1 MNFASYH
8 PALNLLFFVAAVAFT
23 ACWTRPGLVA
33 VSFLC
38 ALAFSVRLRG
48 PRAVAFGCALALCAL
63 AFAALFAMNVH
74 FGVTNLAR
82 TPIGNSI
89 TVESLTCGVIVGLKV
104 AAVLVWLSCALC
116 VFTADKVVFLLG
128 SVFPKAAMMFAV
140 ALRAVPVV
148 GDRARKIAVAQSGVG
163 RGPGQGGILRRI
175 TNALR
180 RASILISWSIE
191 RFVEMSDSMRSRGA
205 ALRGRTAYSLY
216 RFDNRDRA
224 LAVIL
229 VALVTVCAAATALGE
244 TQMLFSPVIVA
255 PKASSAGVAV
265 HVAFFVL
272 CLLPL
277 ALQTVGE
284 ASYARRAATAPKKG
298 HLFVSPREK
307 QSPLEREIQEEGRTV

>member
-8 PALNLLFFVAAVAFT
+8 PALNLLFFVAVVTFT

-48 PRAVAFGCALALCAL
+48 SRAVAFGCVLALCTL
-63 AFAALFAMNVH
+63 AFAALFALNVH
-74 FGVTNLAR
+74 FGVTPIAR

-89 TVESLTCGVIVGLKV
+89 TVESLTCGVIVGFKV
-104 AAVLVWLSCALC
+104 AAILSWLSCVLS

-128 SVFPKAAMMFAV
+128 PVLPKAAMMLAV
-140 ALRAVPVV
+140 VLRAVPVA
-148 GDRARKIAVAQSGVG
+148 GDRARKIAVAQSGIG
-163 RGPGQGGILRRI
+163 KGPGQGNTPRRI
-175 TNALR
+175 ANALR

-191 RFVEMSDSMRSRGA
+191 RFIEMSDSMRSRGS

-224 LAVIL
+224 LAIVL
-229 VALVTVCAAATALGE
+229 VALITVCSAATALGQ
-244 TQMLFSPVIVA
+244 TQMLFSPVIVV
-255 PKASSAGVAV
+255 PKASSVGVAV
-265 HVAFFVL
+265 FAAFLVL

-277 ALQTVGE
+277 ALQTAGE
-284 ASYARRAATAPKKG
+284 ASYARKVGAVPTKG
-298 HLFVSPREK
+298 N

>member
-8 PALNLLFFVAAVAFT
+8 PALNLLLFVAVVAFT

-48 PRAVAFGCALALCAL
+48 PRAVAIGCALALCAL
-63 AFAALFAMNVH
+63 AFAALFALNVH

-89 TVESLTCGVIVGLKV
+89 TIESLTCGVLVGFKV
-104 AAVLVWLSCALC
+104 AAILVWLSCALC

-128 SVFPKAAMMFAV
+128 RVFPKAAMMLAV
-140 ALRAVPVV
+140 TLRAVPVA
-148 GDRARKIAVAQSGVG
+148 GDRARKIAVAQSGIG
-163 RGPGQGGILRRI
+163 RGPGQGSILRRI
-175 TNALR
+175 ANALR
-180 RASILISWSIE
+180 RASILVSWSIE
-191 RFVEMSDSMRSRGA
+191 RFIEMSDSMRSRGA

-229 VALVTVCAAATALGE
+229 VALITVCAAATALGQ
-244 TQMLFSPVIVA
+244 TQMLFSPIIVL

-265 HVAFFVL
+265 FAAFLAL

-277 ALQTVGE
+277 ALQVAGE
-284 ASYARRAATAPKKG
+284 AFCVRKVGAVPTRDN
-298 HLFVSPREK
+298 
-307 QSPLEREIQEEGRTV
+307 QSSLERKIQEKGRTA

>member
-8 PALNLLFFVAAVAFT
+8 PALNLLFFVAVVAFT

-48 PRAVAFGCALALCAL
+48 PRVVAFGCALALCAL

-89 TVESLTCGVIVGLKV
+89 TIESLTCGVIVGLKV
-104 AAVLVWLSCALC
+104 AAILAWLSCALC

-128 SVFPKAAMMFAV
+128 RVFPKAAMMLAV
-140 ALRAVPVV
+140 ALRAVPVA
-148 GDRARKIAVAQSGVG
+148 GNRARKIAVAQSGIG
-163 RGPGQGGILRRI
+163 KGPGQGSIPRRI
-175 TNALR
+175 ANALR

-224 LAVIL
+224 LAIVL

-244 TQMLFSPVIVA
+244 TQMLFSPIIVA
-255 PKASSAGVAV
+255 PKASSAGTAAYA
-265 HVAFFVL
+265 AFLAL

-284 ASYARRAATAPKKG
+284 ASYARKVGAVPTKG
-298 HLFVSPREK
+298 N

>member
-8 PALNLLFFVAAVAFT
+8 PVLNLLFFVAAVAFT

-48 PRAVAFGCALALCAL
+48 PRAVAFGGALVLCAL

-128 SVFPKAAMMFAV
+128 RVFPKAAMMLAV
-140 ALRAVPVV
+140 VLRAVPVA
-148 GDRARKIAVAQSGVG
+148 GDRARKIAVAQSGIG
-163 RGPGQGGILRRI
+163 KGPGQGNTPRRI
-175 TNALR
+175 ANALR

-191 RFVEMSDSMRSRGA
+191 RFIEMSDSMRSRGS

-224 LAVIL
+224 CYRLSGAYH
-229 VALVTVCAAATALGE
+229 
-244 TQMLFSPVIVA
+244 
-255 PKASSAGVAV
+255 GVLRGDGARPD
-265 HVAFFVL
+265 AD
-272 CLLPL
+272 
-277 ALQTVGE
+277 ALQPGHRGAE
-284 ASYARRAATAPKKG
+284 ADFRKCCRLRRVSRVVPSAACPPNGRRGGVFPQGGKRVEGGVPKP
-298 HLFVSPREK
+298 V
-307 QSPLEREIQEEGRTV
+307 

>member
-1 MNFASYH
+1 MNFAFYH
-8 PALNLLFFVAAVAFT
+8 PALNLLFFVAVVAFT

-38 ALAFSVRLRG
+38 ALAFSARLRG
-48 PRAVAFGCALALCAL
+48 PRAVAFGCALVLCAL

-89 TVESLTCGVIVGLKV
+89 TVESLTCGVIMGLKV
-104 AAVLVWLSCALC
+104 AAILAWLSCALC

-128 SVFPKAAMMFAV
+128 RVFPKAAMMLAV
-140 ALRAVPVV
+140 ALRAVPVA
-148 GDRARKIAVAQSGVG
+148 GDRARKIAVAQSGIG
-163 RGPGQGGILRRI
+163 RGPGQGGVLRRVA
-175 TNALR
+175 NALR

-255 PKASSAGVAV
+255 PKASSAGVAAY
-265 HVAFFVL
+265 VAFLAL

-277 ALQTVGE
+277 ALQMAGE
-284 ASYARRAATAPKKG
+284 ASYARKVGAMPTKG
-298 HLFVSPREK
+298 K

>member
-23 ACWTRPGLVA
+23 ACWTRPGLVV

-48 PRAVAFGCALALCAL
+48 PRAVAFGGALVLCAL

-104 AAVLVWLSCALC
+104 AAILVWLSCALC

-128 SVFPKAAMMFAV
+128 RVFPKAAMMLAV
-140 ALRAVPVV
+140 VLRAVPVA
-148 GDRARKIAVAQSGVG
+148 GDRARKIAVAQSGIG
-163 RGPGQGGILRRI
+163 KGPGQGSIPRRI
-175 TNALR
+175 ANTVR

-191 RFVEMSDSMRSRGA
+191 RFVDMSDSMRSRGS

-224 LAVIL
+224 LAIVL
-229 VALVTVCAAATALGE
+229 VALITVCAAATALGQ

-255 PKASSAGVAV
+255 PKASSAGTAA
-265 HVAFFVL
+265 HAAFLAL

-277 ALQTVGE
+277 ALQMAGE
-284 ASYARRAATAPKKG
+284 ASYARKVGAMPTKG
-298 HLFVSPREK
+298 K

>member
-48 PRAVAFGCALALCAL
+48 SRAVAFGCALALCAL
-63 AFAALFAMNVH
+63 AFAALFALNVH
-74 FGVTNLAR
+74 FGVTPIAR

-89 TVESLTCGVIVGLKV
+89 TIESLTCGVIVGLKV
-104 AAVLVWLSCALC
+104 AAILVWLSCVLR

-128 SVFPKAAMMFAV
+128 RVFPKAAMV
-140 ALRAVPVV
+140 LSVVLRAVPVA
-148 GDRARKIAVAQSGVG
+148 GDRVRKIAVAQSGIG
-163 RGPGQGGILRRI
+163 RGPGQGGVLRRVA
-175 TNALR
+175 NALR

-224 LAVIL
+224 LAIVL
-229 VALVTVCAAATALGE
+229 VALITVCAAATALGQ
-244 TQMLFSPVIVA
+244 TQMLFSPVIVV
-255 PKASSAGVAV
+255 PKASSVGVAV
-265 HVAFFVL
+265 FAAFLVL

-277 ALQTVGE
+277 ALQLAGE
-284 ASYARRAATAPKKG
+284 ASYARKVGAMPTKG
-298 HLFVSPREK
+298 K

>member
-8 PALNLLFFVAAVAFT
+8 PALNLLFFVAVVAFT

-48 PRAVAFGCALALCAL
+48 PRAVAFGCALVLCAL
-63 AFAALFAMNVH
+63 AFAALFALNVH
-74 FGVTNLAR
+74 FGVTPIAR

-104 AAVLVWLSCALC
+104 AAILAWLSCALC

-128 SVFPKAAMMFAV
+128 RVFPKAAMMLAV
-140 ALRAVPVV
+140 ALRAVPVA
-148 GDRARKIAVAQSGVG
+148 GDRARKIAVAQSGIG
-163 RGPGQGGILRRI
+163 RGPGQGGVLRRVA
-175 TNALR
+175 NALR

-191 RFVEMSDSMRSRGA
+191 RFVEMSDSTRSRGA

-244 TQMLFSPVIVA
+244 TQMLFSPIIVA
-255 PKASSAGVAV
+255 PKASSAGAAV
-265 HVAFFVL
+265 YAAFLAL

-277 ALQTVGE
+277 ALQTAGE
-284 ASYARRAATAPKKG
+284 ASYARKVGAVSTKG
-298 HLFVSPREK
+298 K

>member
-23 ACWTRPGLVA
+23 ACWTRPGLVV

-48 PRAVAFGCALALCAL
+48 SRAVAFGCALALCAL
-63 AFAALFAMNVH
+63 AFAALFALNVH
-74 FGVTNLAR
+74 FGVTPIAR

-89 TVESLTCGVIVGLKV
+89 TIESLTCGVIVGLKV
-104 AAVLVWLSCALC
+104 AAILAWLSCALC

-128 SVFPKAAMMFAV
+128 RVFPRAAMMLAV
-140 ALRAVPVV
+140 VLRAVPVA
-148 GDRARKIAVAQSGVG
+148 GDRARKIAVAQSGIG
-163 RGPGQGGILRRI
+163 RGPGQGGILRRVA
-175 TNALR
+175 NALR
-180 RASILISWSIE
+180 RTSILISWSIE
-191 RFVEMSDSMRSRGA
+191 RFVEISDSMRSRGA

-224 LAVIL
+224 LAVVL

-255 PKASSAGVAV
+255 PKASSAGVAAY
-265 HVAFFVL
+265 VAFLAL

-277 ALQTVGE
+277 ALQMAGE
-284 ASYARRAATAPKKG
+284 ASYARKVGVMPAKG
-298 HLFVSPREK
+298 K

>member
-8 PALNLLFFVAAVAFT
+8 PALNLLFFVAVVAFT

-38 ALAFSVRLRG
+38 ALAFSVRLCG

-74 FGVTNLAR
+74 FGVTPIAR

-89 TVESLTCGVIVGLKV
+89 TVESLICGVIVGLKV
-104 AAVLVWLSCALC
+104 AAILAWLSCALC

-128 SVFPKAAMMFAV
+128 RVFPKAAMMLAV
-140 ALRAVPVV
+140 VLRAVPVA
-148 GDRARKIAVAQSGVG
+148 GDRARKIAVAQSGIG
-163 RGPGQGGILRRI
+163 KGPGQGNIPRRI
-175 TNALR
+175 ANALR

-191 RFVEMSDSMRSRGA
+191 RFIEMSDSMRSRGS

-224 LAVIL
+224 LAVVL
-229 VALVTVCAAATALGE
+229 VALVTVCAASTALGQ
-244 TQMLFSPVIVA
+244 TQMLFSPVIVL
-255 PKASSAGVAV
+255 PKASSVGVAV
-265 HVAFFVL
+265 FAAFLVL

-277 ALQTVGE
+277 ALQTAGE
-284 ASYARRAATAPKKG
+284 ASYARKVGAVLTKG
-298 HLFVSPREK
+298 N
-307 QSPLEREIQEEGRTV
+307 QSPFESEAQEKGRTA

>member
-48 PRAVAFGCALALCAL
+48 PRAVAFGCALVLCAL

-89 TVESLTCGVIVGLKV
+89 TVESLTCGIIAGIKV
-104 AAVLVWLSCALC
+104 AAILVWLSCVLR

-128 SVFPKAAMMFAV
+128 RVFPKAAMMLAV
-140 ALRAVPVV
+140 ALRAVPVA
-148 GDRARKIAVAQSGVG
+148 GDRARKIAVAQSGIG
-163 RGPGQGGILRRI
+163 KGPGQGSIPRRI
-175 TNALR
+175 ANALR

-191 RFVEMSDSMRSRGA
+191 RFVEMSDSMRSRGS

-224 LAVIL
+224 LAIVL
-229 VALVTVCAAATALGE
+229 VALITVCSAATALGQ
-244 TQMLFSPVIVA
+244 TQMLFSPVIVMLK
-255 PKASSAGVAV
+255 PTSVSVAAY
-265 HVAFFVL
+265 VAFLAL

-277 ALQTVGE
+277 ALQAAGE
-284 ASYARRAATAPKKG
+284 ASYARKVGAVPTKG
-298 HLFVSPREK
+298 N

>member
-8 PALNLLFFVAAVAFT
+8 PALNLLFFVAVVAFT

-48 PRAVAFGCALALCAL
+48 PRAVAFGGVLVLCAL

-104 AAVLVWLSCALC
+104 AAIFVWLSCVLS

-128 SVFPKAAMMFAV
+128 RVFPKAAMMLAV
-140 ALRAVPVV
+140 VLRAVPVS
-148 GDRARKIAVAQSGVG
+148 GDRARKIAVARSGIG
-163 RGPGQGGILRRI
+163 RGPGQGGILRRVAN
-175 TNALR
+175 TVR

-191 RFVEMSDSMRSRGA
+191 RFVEISDSMRSRGS

-224 LAVIL
+224 LAIVL
-229 VALVTVCAAATALGE
+229 VALITVCAAATALGE
-244 TQMLFSPVIVA
+244 TQMLFSPVIVV
-255 PKASSAGVAV
+255 PKPTSVSVAAY
-265 HVAFFVL
+265 VAFLAL

-277 ALQTVGE
+277 ALQAVGE
-284 ASYARRAATAPKKG
+284 AVFSRKVGSVSKG
-298 HLFVSPREK
+298 ESRSPFEGESKEK
-307 QSPLEREIQEEGRTV
+307 GRTA

>member
-8 PALNLLFFVAAVAFT
+8 PALNLLFFVAVVAFT

-48 PRAVAFGCALALCAL
+48 SRAVTFGCVLVVAAC

-104 AAVLVWLSCALC
+104 AAILVWLSCALC

-128 SVFPKAAMMFAV
+128 RVFPKAAMMLAV
-140 ALRAVPVV
+140 VLRAVSVA
-148 GDRARKIAVAQSGVG
+148 GDRARKIAVAQSGIG
-163 RGPGQGGILRRI
+163 KGPGQGSIPRRI
-175 TNALR
+175 ANAVR

-191 RFVEMSDSMRSRGA
+191 RFVEMSDSMRSRGS

-224 LAVIL
+224 LVVVL

-244 TQMLFSPVIVA
+244 TKMLFSPVIVV
-255 PKASSAGVAV
+255 PKASSAGAAAYA
-265 HVAFFVL
+265 AFLAL

-277 ALQTVGE
+277 ALQTAGE
-284 ASYARRAATAPKKG
+284 AVFSRKVGSVSKG
-298 HLFVSPREK
+298 ESRSPFEGESKEK
-307 QSPLEREIQEEGRTV
+307 GRTA

>member
-8 PALNLLFFVAAVAFT
+8 PALNLLFFVAVVAFT

-48 PRAVAFGCALALCAL
+48 PRAVAFGGALVLCAL

-104 AAVLVWLSCALC
+104 AAILVWLSCALC

-128 SVFPKAAMMFAV
+128 RVFPKAAMMLAV
-140 ALRAVPVV
+140 TLRAVPVA
-148 GDRARKIAVAQSGVG
+148 GDRARKIAVAQSGIG
-163 RGPGQGGILRRI
+163 KGPGQGGVLRRVA
-175 TNALR
+175 NALR
-180 RASILISWSIE
+180 RTSILISWSIE
-191 RFVEMSDSMRSRGA
+191 RFVEMSDSMRSRGS

-224 LAVIL
+224 LAIVL
-229 VALVTVCAAATALGE
+229 VALITVCAAAMALGE
-244 TQMLFSPVIVA
+244 TQMLFSPIIVA
-255 PKASSAGVAV
+255 PKASFAGAAAYA
-265 HVAFFVL
+265 AFLAL

-277 ALQTVGE
+277 ALQTAGE
-284 ASYARRAATAPKKG
+284 ASYARKVGAVPTKG
-298 HLFVSPREK
+298 N

>member
-8 PALNLLFFVAAVAFT
+8 PALNLLFFVAVVAFT

-48 PRAVAFGCALALCAL
+48 PRAVAFGGVLVLCAL

-104 AAVLVWLSCALC
+104 AAILEWLSCALC

-128 SVFPKAAMMFAV
+128 RVFPKAAMMLAV
-140 ALRAVPVV
+140 VLRAVPVA
-148 GDRARKIAVAQSGVG
+148 GDRARKIAVAQSGIG
-163 RGPGQGGILRRI
+163 KGPGQGNIPRRI
-175 TNALR
+175 ANALR

-191 RFVEMSDSMRSRGA
+191 RFIEMSDSMRSRGS

-224 LAVIL
+224 LAVVL

-244 TQMLFSPVIVA
+244 TQMLFSPIIVA
-255 PKASSAGVAV
+255 PKASSAGTAAYA
-265 HVAFFVL
+265 AFLAL

-277 ALQTVGE
+277 ALQAVGE
-284 ASYARRAATAPKKG
+284 AAFSRKVGSVSKG
-298 HLFVSPREK
+298 ESRSPFEGESKEK
-307 QSPLEREIQEEGRTV
+307 GRTV

>member
-8 PALNLLFFVAAVAFT
+8 PALNLLFFVAVVAFT

-48 PRAVAFGCALALCAL
+48 PRAVAFGCALALCTL
-63 AFAALFAMNVH
+63 AFAALFALNVH
-74 FGVTNLAR
+74 FGVTPIAR

-89 TVESLTCGVIVGLKV
+89 TVESLTCGVIVGFKV
-104 AAVLVWLSCALC
+104 AAILSWLSCVLS

-128 SVFPKAAMMFAV
+128 PVLPKAAMMLAV
-140 ALRAVPVV
+140 VLRAVPVA
-148 GDRARKIAVAQSGVG
+148 GDRARKIAVAQSGIG
-163 RGPGQGGILRRI
+163 KGPGQGNTPRRI
-175 TNALR
+175 ANALR

-191 RFVEMSDSMRSRGA
+191 RFIEMSDSMRSRGS

-224 LAVIL
+224 LAIVL
-229 VALVTVCAAATALGE
+229 VALITVCSAATALGQ
-244 TQMLFSPVIVA
+244 TQMLFSPVIVV
-255 PKASSAGVAV
+255 PKASSVGVAV
-265 HVAFFVL
+265 FAAFLVL

-277 ALQTVGE
+277 ALQTAGE
-284 ASYARRAATAPKKG
+284 ASYARKVGAVPTKG
-298 HLFVSPREK
+298 N

>member
-8 PALNLLFFVAAVAFT
+8 PALNLLFFVAVVAFT

-48 PRAVAFGCALALCAL
+48 SRAVTFGCVLVVAAC

-89 TVESLTCGVIVGLKV
+89 TVESLTCGIIAGIKV
-104 AAVLVWLSCALC
+104 AAILVWLSCVLR

-128 SVFPKAAMMFAV
+128 RVFPKAAMMLAV
-140 ALRAVPVV
+140 ALRAVPVA
-148 GDRARKIAVAQSGVG
+148 GDRARKIAVAQSGIG
-163 RGPGQGGILRRI
+163 RGPGQGGILRRVA
-175 TNALR
+175 NALR

-191 RFVEMSDSMRSRGA
+191 RFVEMSGSMRSRGS

-224 LAVIL
+224 LAIVL

-255 PKASSAGVAV
+255 PKASSAGVAAY
-265 HVAFFVL
+265 VAFLVL

-277 ALQTVGE
+277 ALQTAGE
-284 ASYARRAATAPKKG
+284 ASYARKVGAVPTKG
-298 HLFVSPREK
+298 N

>member
-8 PALNLLFFVAAVAFT
+8 PALNLLFFVAVVAFT
-23 ACWTRPGLVA
+23 VCWTRPGLVA

-48 PRAVAFGCALALCAL
+48 SRAVAFGCALVLCAL
-63 AFAALFAMNVH
+63 AFAALFALNVH
-74 FGVTNLAR
+74 FGVTPIAR

-104 AAVLVWLSCALC
+104 TAILAWLSCALC

-128 SVFPKAAMMFAV
+128 RVFPKAAMMLAV
-140 ALRAVPVV
+140 ALRAVPVA
-148 GDRARKIAVAQSGVG
+148 GDRARKIAVAQSGIG
-163 RGPGQGGILRRI
+163 RGPGQGGILRRVA
-175 TNALR
+175 NALR

-224 LAVIL
+224 LAIVL
-229 VALVTVCAAATALGE
+229 VVLVTVCAAATALGE
-244 TQMLFSPVIVA
+244 TQMLFSPIIVA
-255 PKASSAGVAV
+255 PKASSVGTAAYA
-265 HVAFFVL
+265 AFLAL

-277 ALQTVGE
+277 ALQMAGE
-284 ASYARRAATAPKKG
+284 ASYARKVGAMPTKG
-298 HLFVSPREK
+298 K

>member
-8 PALNLLFFVAAVAFT
+8 PALNLLLFVAVVAFT

-48 PRAVAFGCALALCAL
+48 PRAVAIGCALALCAL

-89 TVESLTCGVIVGLKV
+89 TVESLTCGIIVGIKV
-104 AAVLVWLSCALC
+104 AAILVWLSCALC

-128 SVFPKAAMMFAV
+128 SVFPKAAMMLAV
-140 ALRAVPVV
+140 TLRAVPVA
-148 GDRARKIAVAQSGVG
+148 GDRARKIAVAQSGIG
-163 RGPGQGGILRRI
+163 RGPGQGSILRRI
-175 TNALR
+175 ANALR
-180 RASILISWSIE
+180 RASILVSWSIE

-205 ALRGRTAYSLY
+205 ILRGRTAYSLY

-229 VALVTVCAAATALGE
+229 VALITVCAAATALGQ
-244 TQMLFSPVIVA
+244 TQMLFSPVIVV

-265 HVAFFVL
+265 FAAFLAL

-277 ALQTVGE
+277 ALQVAGE
-284 ASYARRAATAPKKG
+284 AFYVRKVGAVPTRDN
-298 HLFVSPREK
+298 
-307 QSPLEREIQEEGRTV
+307 QSSLERKIQEKGRTA

>member
-48 PRAVAFGCALALCAL
+48 SRAVAFGGALVLCAL

-104 AAVLVWLSCALC
+104 AAILTWLSCALC

-128 SVFPKAAMMFAV
+128 RVFPKAAMMLAV
-140 ALRAVPVV
+140 ALRAVPVA
-148 GDRARKIAVAQSGVG
+148 GDRARKIAVARSGIG
-163 RGPGQGGILRRI
+163 KGPGQGSIPRRI

-180 RASILISWSIE
+180 RASIFISWSIE
-191 RFVEMSDSMRSRGA
+191 RFIEMSDSMRSRGA

-216 RFDNRDRA
+216 RFDSRDRA
-224 LAVIL
+224 LAVVL

-244 TQMLFSPVIVA
+244 TQMLFSPIIVA
-255 PKASSAGVAV
+255 PKASSAGTAAYA
-265 HVAFFVL
+265 AFLAL

-284 ASYARRAATAPKKG
+284 ASYARKVGAVPTKG
-298 HLFVSPREK
+298 K
-307 QSPLEREIQEEGRTV
+307 QSLLEREIQEEGRTA

>member
-8 PALNLLFFVAAVAFT
+8 PALNLLLFVAVVAFT

-48 PRAVAFGCALALCAL
+48 PRAVAIGCALALCAL
-63 AFAALFAMNVH
+63 AFAALFALNVH

-89 TVESLTCGVIVGLKV
+89 TIESLTCGVLVGFKV
-104 AAVLVWLSCALC
+104 AAILVWLSCALC

-128 SVFPKAAMMFAV
+128 RVFPKAAMMLAV
-140 ALRAVPVV
+140 TLRAVPMVCE
-148 GDRARKIAVAQSGVG
+148 RARKIAVAQSGIG
-163 RGPGQGGILRRI
+163 RGPGQGSILRRI
-175 TNALR
+175 ANALR
-180 RASILISWSIE
+180 RASILVSWSIE
-191 RFVEMSDSMRSRGA
+191 RFIEMSDSMRSRGA

-229 VALVTVCAAATALGE
+229 VALITVCAAATALGQ
-244 TQMLFSPVIVA
+244 TQMLFSPIIVL

-265 HVAFFVL
+265 FAAFLAL

-277 ALQTVGE
+277 ALQVAGE
-284 ASYARRAATAPKKG
+284 AFCVRKVGAVPTRDN
-298 HLFVSPREK
+298 
-307 QSPLEREIQEEGRTV
+307 QSSLERKIQEKGRTA

>member
-8 PALNLLFFVAAVAFT
+8 PALNLLFFVAVVAFT

-33 VSFLC
+33 VSFVC
-38 ALAFSVRLRG
+38 ALAFSVRLSG
-48 PRAVAFGCALALCAL
+48 PRAVAFGGALVLCAL

-104 AAVLVWLSCALC
+104 AAILVWLSCVLR

-128 SVFPKAAMMFAV
+128 RVFPKAAMMLAV
-140 ALRAVPVV
+140 VLRAVPVA
-148 GDRARKIAVAQSGVG
+148 GDRARKIAVAQSGIG
-163 RGPGQGGILRRI
+163 KGPGQGSIPRRI
-175 TNALR
+175 ANAVR

-191 RFVEMSDSMRSRGA
+191 RFVEMSDSMRSRGS

-224 LAVIL
+224 LVVVL
-229 VALVTVCAAATALGE
+229 VALVTVCAAATALGQ
-244 TQMLFSPVIVA
+244 TQMLFSPVIVV
-255 PKASSAGVAV
+255 PKPSSAGVAAYA
-265 HVAFFVL
+265 AFLAL

-277 ALQTVGE
+277 ALQAVGE
-284 ASYARRAATAPKKG
+284 AAFSRKVGSVSKG
-298 HLFVSPREK
+298 ESRSPFEGESKEK
-307 QSPLEREIQEEGRTV
+307 GRTA

>member
-8 PALNLLFFVAAVAFT
+8 PALNLLLFVAVVAFT

-48 PRAVAFGCALALCAL
+48 LRAVAIGCALALCAL

-89 TVESLTCGVIVGLKV
+89 TIESLTCGVLVGFKV
-104 AAVLVWLSCALC
+104 AAILVWLSCALC

-128 SVFPKAAMMFAV
+128 RVFPKAAMMLAV
-140 ALRAVPVV
+140 ALRAVPVA
-148 GDRARKIAVAQSGVG
+148 GDRARKIAVAQSGIG
-163 RGPGQGGILRRI
+163 RGPGQGSILRRI
-175 TNALR
+175 ANALR

-229 VALVTVCAAATALGE
+229 VALITVCAAATVLGQ
-244 TQMLFSPVIVA
+244 TQMLFSPVIVV

-265 HVAFFVL
+265 FAAFLAL

-277 ALQTVGE
+277 ALQVAGE
-284 ASYARRAATAPKKG
+284 AFYVRKVGAVPTRDN
-298 HLFVSPREK
+298 
-307 QSPLEREIQEEGRTV
+307 QSSLERKIQEKGRTA

>member
-8 PALNLLFFVAAVAFT
+8 PALNLLFFVAVVAFT

-89 TVESLTCGVIVGLKV
+89 TVESLTCGVIMGLKV
-104 AAVLVWLSCALC
+104 AAILAWLSCALC

-128 SVFPKAAMMFAV
+128 RVFPKAAMMLAV
-140 ALRAVPVV
+140 ALRAVPVA
-148 GDRARKIAVAQSGVG
+148 GDRARKIAVAQSGLG
-163 RGPGQGGILRRI
+163 RGPGQGAILRRI
-175 TNALR
+175 ANAVR

-244 TQMLFSPVIVA
+244 TQMLFSPVVVLPKPTSVSVA
-255 PKASSAGVAV
+255 TY
-265 HVAFFVL
+265 VAFLAL

-284 ASYARRAATAPKKG
+284 ASYARKVGAVPTKG
-298 HLFVSPREK
+298 N
-307 QSPLEREIQEEGRTV
+307 QSPLERKIQEEGRTV

>member
-8 PALNLLFFVAAVAFT
+8 PALNLLLFVAVVAFT

-48 PRAVAFGCALALCAL
+48 PRAVAIGCALALCAL

-74 FGVTNLAR
+74 FGATDLAR

-89 TVESLTCGVIVGLKV
+89 TIESLTCGVLVGFKV
-104 AAVLVWLSCALC
+104 AAILVWLSCALC

-128 SVFPKAAMMFAV
+128 RVFPKAAMMLAV
-140 ALRAVPVV
+140 ALRAVPVA
-148 GDRARKIAVAQSGVG
+148 GDRARKIAVAQSGIG
-163 RGPGQGGILRRI
+163 RGPGQGSILRRI
-175 TNALR
+175 ANALR

-229 VALVTVCAAATALGE
+229 VALITVCAAATALGQ
-244 TQMLFSPVIVA
+244 TQMLFSPVIVV

-265 HVAFFVL
+265 FAAFLAL

-277 ALQTVGE
+277 ALQVAGE
-284 ASYARRAATAPKKG
+284 AYYVRKVGAVPTRDN
-298 HLFVSPREK
+298 
-307 QSPLEREIQEEGRTV
+307 QSSLERKIQEKGRTA

>member
-8 PALNLLFFVAAVAFT
+8 PALNLLLFVAVVAFT
-23 ACWTRPGLVA
+23 ACWTHPGLVA

-38 ALAFSVRLRG
+38 ALAFSARLRG
-48 PRAVAFGCALALCAL
+48 LRAVAIGCALALCAL

-89 TVESLTCGVIVGLKV
+89 TIESLTCGVLVGFKV
-104 AAVLVWLSCALC
+104 TAILVWLSCALC

-128 SVFPKAAMMFAV
+128 RVFPKAAMMLAV

-148 GDRARKIAVAQSGVG
+148 GDRARKIAVAQSGIG
-163 RGPGQGGILRRI
+163 RGPGQGSILRR
-175 TNALR
+175 TANALR
-180 RASILISWSIE
+180 RASILVSWSIE
-191 RFVEMSDSMRSRGA
+191 RFVGMSDSMRSRGA
-205 ALRGRTAYSLY
+205 ALHGRTAYSLY

-229 VALVTVCAAATALGE
+229 VALITVCAAATALGQ
-244 TQMLFSPVIVA
+244 TQMLFSPVIVV

-265 HVAFFVL
+265 FAAFLAL

-277 ALQTVGE
+277 ALQVAGE
-284 ASYARRAATAPKKG
+284 AFCVRKVGAVPTRDN
-298 HLFVSPREK
+298 
-307 QSPLEREIQEEGRTV
+307 QSSLEREIQEKGRTA

>member
-8 PALNLLFFVAAVAFT
+8 PALNLLFFVAVVAFT

-48 PRAVAFGCALALCAL
+48 PRAVAFGGALVLCAL

-104 AAVLVWLSCALC
+104 AAILVWLSCVLR

-128 SVFPKAAMMFAV
+128 RVFPKAAMMLAV
-140 ALRAVPVV
+140 VLRAVPVA
-148 GDRARKIAVAQSGVG
+148 GDRARKIAVAQSGIG
-163 RGPGQGGILRRI
+163 KGPGQGSVPRRI
-175 TNALR
+175 ANALR
-180 RASILISWSIE
+180 RASILTSWSIE
-191 RFVEMSDSMRSRGA
+191 RLVEMSDSMRSRGS

-255 PKASSAGVAV
+255 PKASSAGVAAY
-265 HVAFFVL
+265 VAFLAL

-277 ALQTVGE
+277 ALQTAGE
-284 ASYARRAATAPKKG
+284 ASYARKVGAVPTKG
-298 HLFVSPREK
+298 N

>member
-8 PALNLLFFVAAVAFT
+8 PALNLLFFVAVVVFT

-89 TVESLTCGVIVGLKV
+89 AVESLTCGVIVGLKV
-104 AAVLVWLSCALC
+104 AAILVWLSCALC

-128 SVFPKAAMMFAV
+128 RVFPKAAMMLAV
-140 ALRAVPVV
+140 VLRAVPVA
-148 GDRARKIAVAQSGVG
+148 GDRARKIAVAQSGIG
-163 RGPGQGGILRRI
+163 KGPGQGNIPRRI
-175 TNALR
+175 ANALR

-191 RFVEMSDSMRSRGA
+191 RFIEMSDSMRSRGS

-224 LAVIL
+224 LAIVL
-229 VALVTVCAAATALGE
+229 VALITVCAAATALGQ
-244 TQMLFSPVIVA
+244 TQMLFSPVIVV
-255 PKASSAGVAV
+255 PKPTSVSVAAY
-265 HVAFFVL
+265 VAFLAL

-277 ALQTVGE
+277 ALQMAGE
-284 ASYARRAATAPKKG
+284 ASYAQKVGAMPTKG
-298 HLFVSPREK
+298 K

>member
-8 PALNLLFFVAAVAFT
+8 PALNLLFFVAVVAFT

-48 PRAVAFGCALALCAL
+48 SRAVAFGCALVLCAL
-63 AFAALFAMNVH
+63 AFAALFALNVH
-74 FGVTNLAR
+74 FGVTPIAR
-82 TPIGNSI
+82 TPIDNSI

-104 AAVLVWLSCALC
+104 AAILVWLSCALC

-128 SVFPKAAMMFAV
+128 RVFPKAAMMLAV
-140 ALRAVPVV
+140 VLRAVPVA
-148 GDRARKIAVAQSGVG
+148 GDRVRKIAVAQSGIG
-163 RGPGQGGILRRI
+163 KGPGQGSIPRRI
-175 TNALR
+175 ANAVR

-191 RFVEMSDSMRSRGA
+191 RFVEMSDSMRSRGS

-224 LAVIL
+224 LAVVL

-244 TQMLFSPVIVA
+244 MQMLFSPIIVA
-255 PKASSAGVAV
+255 PKASSAGTAAYA
-265 HVAFFVL
+265 AFLAL

-277 ALQTVGE
+277 ALQMAGE
-284 ASYARRAATAPKKG
+284 ASYARKVGAMPTKG
-298 HLFVSPREK
+298 K

>member
-8 PALNLLFFVAAVAFT
+8 PALNLLFFVAVVAFT

-48 PRAVAFGCALALCAL
+48 PRVVAFGCALALCAL

-89 TVESLTCGVIVGLKV
+89 TIESLTCGVIVGLKV
-104 AAVLVWLSCALC
+104 AAILAWLSCALC

-128 SVFPKAAMMFAV
+128 RVFPKAAMMLAV
-140 ALRAVPVV
+140 ALRAVPVA
-148 GDRARKIAVAQSGVG
+148 GDRARKIAVAQSGIG
-163 RGPGQGGILRRI
+163 KGPGQGSIPRRI
-175 TNALR
+175 ANALR

-224 LAVIL
+224 LAIVL
-229 VALVTVCAAATALGE
+229 VVLVTVCAAATALGE
-244 TQMLFSPVIVA
+244 TQMLFSPIIVA
-255 PKASSAGVAV
+255 PKASSVGTAAYA
-265 HVAFFVL
+265 AFLAL

-277 ALQTVGE
+277 ALQMAGE
-284 ASYARRAATAPKKG
+284 ASYARKVGAMPTKG
-298 HLFVSPREK
+298 K

>member
-8 PALNLLFFVAAVAFT
+8 PALNLLLFVAVMAFT

-48 PRAVAFGCALALCAL
+48 PRVVAFGCALALCAL

-89 TVESLTCGVIVGLKV
+89 TIESLTCGVIVGLKV
-104 AAVLVWLSCALC
+104 AAILAWLSCALC

-128 SVFPKAAMMFAV
+128 RVFPKAAMMLAV
-140 ALRAVPVV
+140 ALRAVPVA
-148 GDRARKIAVAQSGVG
+148 GDRARKIAVAQSGIG
-163 RGPGQGGILRRI
+163 KGPGQGSIPRRI
-175 TNALR
+175 ANALR

-224 LAVIL
+224 LAIVL
-229 VALVTVCAAATALGE
+229 VVLVTVCAAATALGE

-255 PKASSAGVAV
+255 PKASSAGVAAYA
-265 HVAFFVL
+265 AFLAL

-277 ALQTVGE
+277 ALQMAGE
-284 ASYARRAATAPKKG
+284 ASYARKVGAMPTKG
-298 HLFVSPREK
+298 K

>member
-8 PALNLLFFVAAVAFT
+8 PALNLLFFVAVVAFT
-23 ACWTRPGLVA
+23 ACWTRPDLVA

-48 PRAVAFGCALALCAL
+48 PRAVVFGCALVLCAL

-89 TVESLTCGVIVGLKV
+89 TVESLTCGVIMGLKIT
-104 AAVLVWLSCALC
+104 AILAWLSCALC

-128 SVFPKAAMMFAV
+128 RVFPKAAMMLAV
-140 ALRAVPVV
+140 VLRAVPVA
-148 GDRARKIAVAQSGVG
+148 GDRARKIAVAQSGIG
-163 RGPGQGGILRRI
+163 RGPGQGGVQRRVA
-175 TNALR
+175 NALR

-255 PKASSAGVAV
+255 PKASSAGVAAY
-265 HVAFFVL
+265 VAFLAL

-284 ASYARRAATAPKKG
+284 ASYARKVGAVPTKG
-298 HLFVSPREK
+298 K
-307 QSPLEREIQEEGRTV
+307 QSPLEREIQVEGRNV

>member
-38 ALAFSVRLRG
+38 ALAFSVRLRC
-48 PRAVAFGCALALCAL
+48 PRAVAFGGALVLCAL

-104 AAVLVWLSCALC
+104 AAILVWLSCALC

-128 SVFPKAAMMFAV
+128 RVFPKAAMMLAV
-140 ALRAVPVV
+140 ALRAVPVA
-148 GDRARKIAVAQSGVG
+148 GDRARKIAVAQSGIG
-163 RGPGQGGILRRI
+163 RGPGQGGVLRRI
-175 TNALR
+175 ANALR
-180 RASILISWSIE
+180 RASVLVSWSIE
-191 RFVEMSDSMRSRGA
+191 RFIEMSDSMRSRGA

-244 TQMLFSPVIVA
+244 TQMLFSPVIVL
-255 PKASSAGVAV
+255 PKPTSVSVAAYA
-265 HVAFFVL
+265 AFLAL

-277 ALQTVGE
+277 ALQTAGE
-284 ASYARRAATAPKKG
+284 ASYARKVGAVPTKG
-298 HLFVSPREK
+298 N